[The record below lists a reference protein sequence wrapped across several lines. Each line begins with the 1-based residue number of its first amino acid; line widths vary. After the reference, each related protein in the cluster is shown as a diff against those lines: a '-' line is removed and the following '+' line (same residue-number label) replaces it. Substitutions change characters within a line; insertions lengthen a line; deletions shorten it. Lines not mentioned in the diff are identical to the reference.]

1 MFCPRAGDDRHGIFA
16 RQDGRPTDAGN
27 GGNAMTGG
35 DRRRDAGRRNFGRLS
50 RWCRWRIARWLAEAD
65 MLADGAGA
73 EVSSAKLKLPVAI
86 PNATNKQI
94 NFIVFIS

>member
-1 MFCPRAGDDRHGIFA
+1 MLAGE
-16 RQDGRPTDAGN
+16 TLAGFP
-27 GGNAMTGG
+27 GGAAGG
-35 DRRRDAGRRNFGRLS
+35 LPVG
-50 RWCRWRIARWLAEAD
+50 LAEAD